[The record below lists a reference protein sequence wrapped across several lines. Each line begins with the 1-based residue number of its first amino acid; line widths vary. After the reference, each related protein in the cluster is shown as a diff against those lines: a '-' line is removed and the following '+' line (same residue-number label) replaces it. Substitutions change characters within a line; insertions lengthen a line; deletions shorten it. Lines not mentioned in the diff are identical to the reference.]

1 MKEKK
6 WVDCPSCG
14 SKGSMKYKKSI
25 TETYRNA
32 GYEPISVEHLDGYYC
47 AVCGDGIF
55 TIKSNK
61 RIMAELAE
69 EKARQDSKRIVA
81 SDILDVDS
89 IAKKLSVTRQR
100 IHQMMDEGKISYVYV
115 GKYRFPVRGNEKSL
129 KLLKKR
135 IHGHS
140 NKL

>member
-6 WVDCPSCG
+6 WIDCPSCG
-14 SKGSMKYKKSI
+14 SKGSMKLKNNVS
-25 TETYRNA
+25 ETYRNP
-32 GYEPISVEHLDGYYC
+32 GYGPITVKQLDGYFC
-47 AVCGDGIF
+47 AVCGEGIY

-61 RIMAELAE
+61 KIVSTLAD

-81 SDILDVDS
+81 SEILDVES
-89 IAKKLSVTRQR
+89 VAKTLAVTRQR

-115 GKYRFPVRGNEKSL
+115 GKYRFPVRRNEQSL

-135 IHGHS
+135 IHGHTH
-140 NKL
+140 